1 MNSYPS
7 FPSSKLEVVGKVL
20 SVVLPVLGV
29 GDLLD
34 DLGVLTGD
42 LREDF
47 GVGTGSFTFPG
58 WGLVSSTLPRVS
70 TVFNIYSSKY
80 QIDAFQN
87 GKSLQHKQSAII
99 SNTATFNSWYF
110 HVNKSIFKT
119 LSVLKCSLKSDYN
132 ENYTSTYDIIPV
144 LCCGSLSQYYKP
156 YCL

>member
-47 GVGTGSFTFPG
+47 GVGTGSFIFPG
-58 WGLVSSTLPRVS
+58 
-70 TVFNIYSSKY
+70 
-80 QIDAFQN
+80 
-87 GKSLQHKQSAII
+87 
-99 SNTATFNSWYF
+99 
-110 HVNKSIFKT
+110 
-119 LSVLKCSLKSDYN
+119 
-132 ENYTSTYDIIPV
+132 
-144 LCCGSLSQYYKP
+144 
-156 YCL
+156 